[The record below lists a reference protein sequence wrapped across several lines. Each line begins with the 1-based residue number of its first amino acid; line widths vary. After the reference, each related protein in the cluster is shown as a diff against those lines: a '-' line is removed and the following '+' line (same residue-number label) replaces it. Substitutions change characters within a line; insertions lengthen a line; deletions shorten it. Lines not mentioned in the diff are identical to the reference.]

1 MAISKKVIMIFVV
14 LIVCLLLLILGLTK
28 PTWPSKAQLCRDV
41 EGYLP
46 NAECIRQENA
56 LAIVMQAFPEGEVSS
71 SDVKSALGKY
81 LQDEH
86 PTTYGHVEEYR
97 LGNTPIK
104 YLFSN
109 FASYRFRYDNK
120 GILIAFDYYD

>member
-56 LAIVMQAFPEGEVSS
+56 LAIVMRAFPEGEVSS

>member
-46 NAECIRQENA
+46 NAECIQQENA
-56 LAIVMQAFPEGEVSS
+56 LAIVMRAFPEGEVSS

>member
-104 YLFSN
+104 YLFRN

>member
-71 SDVKSALGKY
+71 SDVKSALGNY

>member
-1 MAISKKVIMIFVV
+1 MIFVV

>member
-28 PTWPSKAQLCRDV
+28 RTWPSKAQLCRDV

>member
-1 MAISKKVIMIFVV
+1 MAISKKVIVIFVV
-14 LIVCLLLLILGLTK
+14 LIGCLLLLILGLTK